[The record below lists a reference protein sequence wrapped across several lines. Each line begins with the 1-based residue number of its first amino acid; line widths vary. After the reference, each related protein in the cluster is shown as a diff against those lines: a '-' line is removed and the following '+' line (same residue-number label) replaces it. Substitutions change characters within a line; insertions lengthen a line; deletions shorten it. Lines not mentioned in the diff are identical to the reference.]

1 VTFPEGAKNTDPL
14 SPRAEGSPNVTQD
27 QHAMPLAINDT
38 EITAAVRLDHL
49 CCVTGWPW
57 LLSRNEAIMALM
69 LAGRRKGATRKAAK
83 PSQRQKLPNPS
94 AETWDLAEHRVH
106 HGRQ

>member
-1 VTFPEGAKNTDPL
+1 MTFPEGAKNTDPL

-94 AETWDLAEHRVH
+94 AEPDLGSR
-106 HGRQ
+106 